1 MRLLVSLSD
10 QSFKATKSVGI
21 FNVSLGLAR
30 ALIHTPGIEELH
42 ILGNDECAE
51 TFAGAPSHVKLH
63 RMHTPVPGGW
73 KRLLWDQLGLVKA
86 IRAIRP
92 DWALLPKGFPP
103 YCFPCGNTRLAC
115 YVHDIIWEHYE
126 QLHPEQRQHTP
137 FPPFELR
144 YFRTLGLRALAKADL
159 ILTSSQFNRE
169 RFAAHIPAARTE
181 VVGIGF
187 DTPAATP
194 TPSQGSDLLLY
205 VSPYP
210 HKLTAQAIRWLTPWL
225 AEHPDTRVHLI
236 GTLPDDMAPAVSS
249 AQWIRHGRIHRDEL
263 TRIMTTEC
271 RLSIYVSAY
280 EGYGMPPIESLM
292 AGLPC
297 LASDIPPIREN
308 IPADCLFP
316 NSDHAA
322 FLAKLDET
330 YARPQLT
337 APLQLKTWDEIA
349 AQTVRAMQKNK

>member
-30 ALIHTPGIEELH
+30 ALMHTPGIDELH

-51 TFAGAPSHVKLH
+51 TFADAPSRVRLH
-63 RMHTPVPGGW
+63 RMQNPVPGGW
-73 KRLLWDQLGLVKA
+73 KRLLWDQYGLVKA
-86 IRAIRP
+86 IRSIRP

-103 YCFPCGNTRLAC
+103 YWFPCGRTRLAC

-126 QLHPEQRQHTP
+126 QLPPEQRQHTP

-159 ILTSSQFNRE
+159 VLTSSQFNRE
-169 RFAAHIPAARTE
+169 RFAAHIPTARTE

-187 DTPAATP
+187 DTPSTP
-194 TPSQGSDLLLY
+194 PALAQGNGILLY

-236 GTLPDDMAPAVSS
+236 GSLPDDMAPAVDS
-249 AQWIRHGRIHRDEL
+249 AQWIRHGRIRREEL
-263 TRIMTTEC
+263 TRIMTEEC
-271 RLSIYVSAY
+271 RLSAYFSAY

-308 IPADCLFP
+308 IPAACLFS

-322 FLAKLDET
+322 FLSKLDEA
-330 YARPQLT
+330 YAHPHLA
-337 APLQLKTWDEIA
+337 APLQLKTWNQIA
-349 AQTVRAMQKNK
+349 EQTVRAMQKSK